1 MIRLIGL
8 FFLACLVPLTGGCS
22 ALGYVAAVIPGA
34 GTKARYAGL
43 AGQKVAVLAWTD
55 RAVTYD
61 FGALPADVSM
71 GVENKLV
78 QAANPKIDLEEL
90 KGTTFVDPRQVVRW
104 QKNHP
109 ELENRSLEEV
119 APKVA
124 AALGCT
130 RVIYLEV
137 SPFSIFDPNTPVL
150 LKGSAQTTIR
160 VAEVGNGGAVKLG
173 YEEAGVVSAFPD
185 KAPEGVPQT
194 DAVTPTYVYQGLV
207 NQITTD
213 VARRF
218 FSSAPG
224 EE

>member
-1 MIRLIGL
+1 MIRLFGL
-8 FFLACLVPLTGGCS
+8 FVLACLMPLTGGCS
-22 ALGYVAAVIPGA
+22 VLGYAAAVLPGA

-43 AGQKVAVLAWTD
+43 AGQRVAVLAWTD

-61 FGALPADVSM
+61 YGALPADVSM
-71 GVENKLV
+71 GVDNKLM
-78 QAANPKIDLEEL
+78 QAADPKLNVEEL
-90 KGTTFVDPRQVVRW
+90 KGTTFVDPRQVFRW

-109 ELENRSLEEV
+109 ELENRSVEEV

-137 SPFSIFDPNTPVL
+137 SPFSIYDPNTPVL
-150 LKGSAQTTIR
+150 LKGSAQTTVR

-173 YEEAGVVSAFPD
+173 YEEAGVVSEFPE

-194 DAVTPTYVYQGLV
+194 DTVTPTYVYHGLV
-207 NQITTD
+207 DKITTD

-218 FSSAPG
+218 FSSGPG